1 MKGVIFN
8 VVEQAITAEHGDA
21 VWDSLLNDAGVDGA
35 YTALG
40 DYPDDE
46 LNRLVA
52 AGSRALGV
60 PERELTR
67 RLGQASLLGLGDRY
81 PQFFTPHVRA
91 LDFVLTIN
99 DVIHPEVRKLHR
111 TAQPPRF
118 DFEVTSEGALVV
130 GYHSARRL
138 CDLAEGMLG
147 GAAVYYGEQA
157 TIRHDS
163 CIRRGDDACVLH
175 CRFSASTTRTHGDA
189 DDRG

>member
-8 VVEQAITAEHGDA
+8 VVEQAIIAEHGDA
-21 VWDSLLNDAGVDGA
+21 VWDSLLDDAGVDGA

-46 LNRLVA
+46 LYRLVA

-60 PERELTR
+60 GERELTR
-67 RLGQASLLGLGDRY
+67 RLGQAAILALSDRY
-81 PQFFTPHVRA
+81 PQFFTPHSNA

-99 DVIHPEVRKLHR
+99 DVIHPEVRKLHS
-111 TAQPPRF
+111 TAEPPRF
-118 DFEVTSEGALVV
+118 DFEVTPEGGLLV

-163 CIRRGDDACVLH
+163 CLRDGGDVCVLH
-175 CRFSASTTRTHGDA
+175 CRFSGSTTRTLGDA
-189 DDRG
+189 DD